1 MAPDKDEKDSM
12 MRVFIADDQKKL
24 RFALRILL
32 EQQPELEVVGEAA
45 DASELMIQ
53 ARVLQPDLVIVSW
66 GLSGAAPVS
75 LMRSLRHVCPN
86 IYIVII
92 SERQERD
99 AWRLALAAGAD
110 AYASKAN
117 PPARLMSIIKG
128 HWDHW
133 RLTMRPA
140 ANAANTASFA
150 ESG

>member
-1 MAPDKDEKDSM
+1 
-12 MRVFIADDQKKL
+12 MRVLIADDQRKL

-45 DASELMIQ
+45 DAMELLSQ
-53 ARVLQPDLVIVSW
+53 ARVQRPDLVIVSW
-66 GLSGAAPVS
+66 GLSGAVPVS
-75 LMRSLRHVCPN
+75 LMRSLRTLCPDV
-86 IYIVII
+86 YIVII

-128 HWDHW
+128 LWDNW
-133 RLTMRPA
+133 QLKMQPP
-140 ANAANTASFA
+140 ANAANRASFV